1 MDRRIRLGELLL
13 RAGLITELQ
22 LKAALAEQKKW
33 GGRLGT
39 ILVNM
44 NFISED
50 ILVKGLARLLEVPR
64 ADFEHMNVPEAVL
77 RRFDPAECQSRGYLP
92 VQYNHA
98 EKKLTVAFVDVND
111 LALSDELRFKYGLNI
126 QPAIAGEKAL
136 QSALRAVFYSEGF
149 DGSVTGQEPGL
160 KLIDNRGATLVKHRS
175 EIFGNEPP
183 PAPVASTGVERAP
196 AGVAAAVAAAPPPVA
211 GIPASLLNDLEV
223 AQRRQSRALKT
234 VLELLIEKGVIS
246 REEFV
251 ASVNKRGDA

>member
-13 RAGLITELQ
+13 RAGLITEMQ

-64 ADFEHMNVPEAVL
+64 ADFENMNVPDVVL
-77 RRFDPAECQSRGYLP
+77 QRFDPTDCQTRGYLP
-92 VQYNHA
+92 VQYSHA

-111 LALSDELRFKYGLNI
+111 LALVDELRFKHGLNI
-126 QPAIAGEKAL
+126 QPAITGEHAL
-136 QSALRAVFYSEGF
+136 QASLRSLFYSEAL
-149 DGSVTGQEPGL
+149 DASVTGQEPGL
-160 KLIDNRGATLVKHRS
+160 KLIDSRGGTLVKNRA

-183 PAPVASTGVERAP
+183 PAPVATTGVERAP
-196 AGVAAAVAAAPPPVA
+196 AGVAAALPPPPVG
-211 GIPASLLNDLEV
+211 GIPAGLLNELEI
-223 AQRRQSRALKT
+223 AQRRQSRAIKT

-251 ASVNKRGDA
+251 ASVNKRSDS